1 MIDYTKRDYP
11 LIKQELINNIS
22 KYTDKWN
29 DYSDSDL
36 GMMFIDFIAGVSAML
51 NYYIDK
57 EVSET
62 RIMHASE
69 SRNIYSNLELLGYK
83 RPLKKCAM
91 ASGKVYANANRY
103 FDSMYDFDITIPA
116 YSIFTSSQDT
126 SSAKT
131 YFTNPNPIYI
141 NKGVYEVDFPL
152 IQGRKV
158 EKTYNTSSIQSY
170 KLYLPSNK
178 ISDYDINVVID
189 DVEWELVD
197 NAFLETYG
205 GEKYSIH
212 RDAFDNI
219 YLLFSYN
226 YRDYLTTNS
235 SLTISYIET
244 EGKIDIGNNYVNSP
258 MFQVLTPEGKNIVSE
273 LIFTNTSAFT
283 GGYTDEDES
292 LAKAKAISRAKV
304 PKFLC
309 TLEDYENT
317 LFAYPG
323 IRDVRCVDMSVEGV
337 TNIKPYEL
345 DAYILMD
352 DNYPMSEEYKD
363 ELKEYL
369 YSKQDITR
377 SVVLKDAIRKE
388 ISIHIQFSVLNENI
402 NLLNMENDI
411 KLFLDDYYYNNSFD
425 RVISKNLILNS
436 VLNNFKDIKIINMV
450 TPEEDIIPGIGE
462 VIDVVDIR
470 VEGSYYV

>member
-83 RPLKKCAM
+83 RPLRKCAM

-126 SSAKT
+126 SSAKI

-158 EKTYNTSSIQSY
+158 
-170 KLYLPSNK
+170 
-178 ISDYDINVVID
+178 
-189 DVEWELVD
+189 
-197 NAFLETYG
+197 
-205 GEKYSIH
+205 
-212 RDAFDNI
+212 
-219 YLLFSYN
+219 
-226 YRDYLTTNS
+226 
-235 SLTISYIET
+235 
-244 EGKIDIGNNYVNSP
+244 
-258 MFQVLTPEGKNIVSE
+258 
-273 LIFTNTSAFT
+273 
-283 GGYTDEDES
+283 
-292 LAKAKAISRAKV
+292 
-304 PKFLC
+304 
-309 TLEDYENT
+309 
-317 LFAYPG
+317 
-323 IRDVRCVDMSVEGV
+323 
-337 TNIKPYEL
+337 
-345 DAYILMD
+345 
-352 DNYPMSEEYKD
+352 
-363 ELKEYL
+363 
-369 YSKQDITR
+369 
-377 SVVLKDAIRKE
+377 
-388 ISIHIQFSVLNENI
+388 
-402 NLLNMENDI
+402 
-411 KLFLDDYYYNNSFD
+411 
-425 RVISKNLILNS
+425 
-436 VLNNFKDIKIINMV
+436 
-450 TPEEDIIPGIGE
+450 
-462 VIDVVDIR
+462 
-470 VEGSYYV
+470 